1 MEFIQVQLESELVT
15 LDMIVFWGSIT
26 CFIVFVAGM
35 VRRESAFSTSMKV
48 LLFALIFALFTYPVV
63 SRFHQLEILGSRIHL
78 GYVWSALDKDI
89 EKSDIERVT
98 FDVGTRNRN
107 CHINLNTF
115 SGDRHRSVVLSRDVA
130 VCKTKKAEL
139 ERYLGI

>member
-1 MEFIQVQLESELVT
+1 MEFIQVKLDSELVT

-48 LLFALIFALFTYPVV
+48 MLFVLIFALFTYPVV
-63 SRFHQLEILGSRIHL
+63 SRFHELKILGNRIQL
-78 GYVWSALDKDI
+78 GYVWSALNKEL
-89 EKSDIERVT
+89 EKSDIETVT

-130 VCKTKKAEL
+130 VCKAKKMEL